1 MFEDDDPNDRPD
13 VLEEQ
18 DQQFFAAL
26 TLLCLAVLGALAW
39 GYLVL
44 TRGFNGPAQ

>member
-1 MFEDDDPNDRPD
+1 MFEDNDPKQRPD
-13 VLEEQ
+13 VLEDG
-18 DQQFFAAL
+18 DQQLFAAL